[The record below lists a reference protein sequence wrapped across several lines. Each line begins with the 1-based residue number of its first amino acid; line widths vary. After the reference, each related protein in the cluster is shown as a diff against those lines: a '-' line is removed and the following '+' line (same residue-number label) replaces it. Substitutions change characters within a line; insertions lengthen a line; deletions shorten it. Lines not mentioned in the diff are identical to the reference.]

1 MITLLTRWMVVGL
14 VLTAACIPASAATD
28 FLLDIEGVE
37 GEAPIRDIELLSWS
51 WGVSN
56 PGATR
61 REAGSGLATGRRQ
74 HKPLHIVKTVDKGSP
89 LLLAVPA
96 LFRYCATG
104 KHIAKATL
112 RMFSTDDNGQRT
124 HIMTVEL
131 TDVVIASG
139 DVDGDGAADR
149 TAGSG
154 GGAGK
159 ATFQDFHFT
168 MTYDTITITDVVGKS
183 SFTDTW
189 K

>member
-1 MITLLTRWMVVGL
+1 MFTRISRWMVVGL
-14 VLTAACIPASAATD
+14 VLAAAIMPAYAATD
-28 FLLDIEGVE
+28 FRLEIEGVE
-37 GEAPIRDIELLSWS
+37 GEEPLRDIEVLSWS

-56 PGATR
+56 PSATR

-74 HKPLHIVKTVDKGSP
+74 HKPIHIVKTLDSESSSAAG
-89 LLLAVPA
+89 LPA
-96 LFRYCATG
+96 LFRYCAKG
-104 KHIAKATL
+104 KHIAKAVL
-112 RMFSTDDNGQRT
+112 RVYSTDGIGQRRE
-124 HIMTVEL
+124 IMTVEL
-131 TDVVIASG
+131 TDVMIASG

-149 TAGSG
+149 SVGS

-168 MTYDTITITDVVGKS
+168 MTYDTITITDVGSKT